1 MIVFLSLLTGH
12 FKNLFYFTLIILIHE
27 LGHSLAGIVF
37 KYKIEKIEIYPY
49 GGCSK
54 MLYDINTNFYKELL
68 VLIMGPIFQILFMYI
83 IYILKID
90 VPEFFYTYNLY
101 ILIFNLLPIYP
112 LDGGR
117 LLHLFLCK
125 IISYYQSLRII
136 IYISYFISIGSF
148 IYIILFNRN
157 LVLVIIFILLLKQVF
172 KEIKKVD
179 YYFNKFL
186 LERYLNNYIFN
197 KIKKIKNI
205 KKMKRYYYHYFLIN
219 NKVVDEKVTLK
230 DYFEKG

>member
-1 MIVFLSLLTGH
+1 M
-12 FKNLFYFTLIILIHE
+12 IILIHE
-27 LGHSLAGIVF
+27 LGHSIAGIISNF
-37 KYKIEKIEIYPY
+37 KIEKIEIYPY

-68 VLIMGPIFQILFMYI
+68 VLIMGPIFQILF
-83 IYILKID
+83 IYVIYFYKVD
-90 VPEFFYTYNLY
+90 VPNYFYTYNLY

-125 IISYYQSLRII
+125 IFSYYQSLRII
-136 IYISYFISIGSF
+136 IYISYFIFISIF
-148 IYIILFNRN
+148 IYTLIFKWNLIFIL
-157 LVLVIIFILLLKQVF
+157 IFILLGKQLF
-172 KEIKKVD
+172 KEIKKTD

-186 LERYLNNYIFN
+186 LERYLNNYFFK

-205 KKMKRYYYHYFLIN
+205 KKMKRYCYHSFIIN
-219 NKVVDEKVTLK
+219 EKIIDEKIILNNH
-230 DYFEKG
+230 FNS